1 MTAVPT
7 SVMPLEGTVARTLP
21 NAAKLGI
28 LAVAV
33 TVLAAAH
40 LGLGVRDVSWVQ
52 VWQALTAFD
61 PTEPAHAAVHTFR
74 LPRMLTALSVGAAS
88 AMAGALVQGL
98 TGNPVAAP
106 DILGVNAGG
115 VLAVVIATTFVG
127 IGSPDALVWIAFL
140 GAAIAGAVVYAIGTA
155 RGLGSAM
162 ARLVL
167 AGAAVSALLAALSMV
182 VLILSQETFEQMR
195 FWLAGSTAATSLP
208 NYVAVLPYFVAGLVG
223 ALLLSGPL
231 ATLALGTD
239 VARGLG
245 QRVAL
250 TRLTVAAVVVLLA
263 AASVSVAGPIA
274 FVGLV
279 APHVARFV
287 IGFDPRWTI
296 PCAGLVGSTMLLA
309 ADLSARVLLAPREIP
324 VGIVTAVIGAP
335 VFIALVRRRI
345 P

>member
-1 MTAVPT
+1 MSLAPV
-7 SVMPLEGTVARTLP
+7 VPLESPAARTLSK
-21 NAAKLGI
+21 ATKLGM

-33 TVLAAAH
+33 AVLAATH
-40 LGLGVRDVSWVQ
+40 LGVGVRDVSWVE

-61 PTEPAHAAVHTFR
+61 PTQPAHAAVHTFR

-115 VLAVVIATTFVG
+115 VLAVVIATTFAG
-127 IGSPDALVWIAFL
+127 ISDPGALVWAAFP
-140 GAAIAGAVVYAIGTA
+140 GAAIAGAVVYAIGAA
-155 RGLGSAM
+155 RGLGSGM
-162 ARLVL
+162 ARLLL

-182 VLILSQETFEQMR
+182 VLILSQDTFEQMR
-195 FWLAGSTAATSLP
+195 FWLAGSTAATSLTS
-208 NYVAVLPYFVAGLVG
+208 YVAVLPYFVVGLLG
-223 ALLLSGPL
+223 ALLLSGPVG
-231 ATLALGTD
+231 TLALGND

-245 QRVAL
+245 QRVAA
-250 TRLTVAAVVVLLA
+250 TRLAVAAVVVLLA

-279 APHVARFV
+279 APHIARIV
-287 IGFDPRWTI
+287 IGFDPRWTV
-296 PCAGLVGSTMLLA
+296 PCAGLVGSSLLLA
-309 ADLSARVLLAPREIP
+309 SDLSARVLLAPREIP
-324 VGIVTAVIGAP
+324 VGIVTAMLGAP